1 MAKVRPCTVYGL
13 TSSKDGKI
21 RYIGQTIRPLKVRLQ
36 KHILEAQS
44 DGQTPKSRWIRKV
57 LEQGYTINILPL
69 KENATHHEDEIKLIA
84 EYRAS
89 GYELLNLVDG
99 GQGCLNPSP
108 ELRTKMSERWKKYH
122 ANPLNRKLHIQKL
135 QQQWQDPDF
144 RERVR
149 TALLKVLQSPEYKEK
164 ISRSSRRMYE
174 KNPALREQRSQQFK
188 KLWQNPEHRK
198 MISEKQRQRMNEPEV
213 KARMAESQQ
222 KRWSDPAA
230 REAISKRMKGRK
242 FSPETIEKMRAAA
255 KRRVEN
261 NPDHYK
267 GGHKHSEESRQ
278 KMKEVAQKRCALPEG
293 KQQLANALRSRWE
306 KYRKTKGK

>member
-1 MAKVRPCTVYGL
+1 MTKDRPCTVYGL
-13 TSSKDGKI
+13 ASSADDRI
-21 RYIGQTIRPLKVRLQ
+21 RYIGQTIRPLEVRLQ

-44 DGQTPKSRWIRKV
+44 GGQTPKSRWIRKV

-84 EYRAS
+84 EYRS
-89 GYELLNLVDG
+89 QGYELLNLVDG

-108 ELRTKMSERWKKYH
+108 ELRAQMSERWKKYH
-122 ANPLNRKLHIQKL
+122 ENPLNRELRAQWSR
-135 QQQWQDPDF
+135 QRWQDPNF
-144 RERVR
+144 RKRVHA
-149 TALLKVLQSPEYKEK
+149 ALIQASQKPEYKEK
-164 ISRSSRRMYE
+164 ISRSSRLMYE
-174 KNPALREQRSQQFK
+174 NHPTLRERRSQQFK

-267 GGHKHSEESRQ
+267 GGRKHSEESKQ
-278 KMKEVAQKRCALPEG
+278 KLKEIAQKRCASPEG
-293 KQQLANALRSRWE
+293 KQQLANALKARWE
-306 KYRKTKGK
+306 KYRNSNS